1 MDSKAVSKIVLPSP
15 GAGYAATEPWIR
27 AGNRVLVG
35 LVAGSLLFGF
45 VSISGAVVATGV
57 VNVES
62 NYKTVQHL
70 DGGIVAKILVRNGDR
85 VAEGEVVVRLD
96 DTQVRSNHAVAV
108 AKMNDFLVQQARL
121 EAERDGTAEMVLP
134 GEVLAR
140 KSDPGLAK
148 IISAQQTLFR
158 ARATAHRGELDV
170 LRQRIE
176 QASNDAAGMEKSLAA
191 KQKEAAI
198 SRSELA
204 SLKPLFDK
212 GFANLQRF
220 LPVQRDNARIEG
232 EVGRMTSDLAKVQS
246 SVSEARLKLAQSD
259 KDYTQSVLDEL
270 RKVQASL
277 AEVTEQ
283 RIALE
288 DKLRRVDIR
297 APRSG
302 LVHALATHTEGGVLQ
317 AGSPVMQIIPE
328 GERMIV
334 DAQLQP
340 QDIDKVRKGHA
351 AYVRFPAFNAKS
363 TPRLEAVV
371 INVSAAQLT
380 ENQTP
385 GQSQAP
391 SSQNKSYF
399 TAQVSLNEG
408 ELAKLPKGHAL
419 VPGMPAEVYIELGD
433 RSMLSYFVKPLMDA
447 MSRTFR
453 EQ

>member
-1 MDSKAVSKIVLPSP
+1 MDAKALANLVLPAS
-15 GAGYAATEPWIR
+15 GGDYASTVPWIR

-35 LVAGSLLFGF
+35 LVVGSFLFGF
-45 VSISGAVVATGV
+45 VSISGAVVATGI

-85 VAEGEVVVRLD
+85 VAQGDVVVKLD
-96 DTQVRSNHAVAV
+96 DTQVRASHSVAV
-108 AKMNDFLVQQARL
+108 SKMNDFLVQQARL
-121 EAERDGTAEMVLP
+121 EAERDGQPEMALP
-134 GEVLAR
+134 DDVLAR
-140 KSDPGLAK
+140 RNDPALAK

-176 QASNDAAGMEKSLAA
+176 QISNDAAGIEKSLQA

-198 SRSELA
+198 SRSEMA
-204 SLKPLFDK
+204 ALKPLFDR
-212 GFANLQRF
+212 GFANMQRY
-220 LPVQRDNARIEG
+220 LPVQRDNARVEG
-232 EVGRMTSDLAKVQS
+232 EVGRMTSDLSKVQS
-246 SVSEARLKLAQSD
+246 AVSEARLKLAQSD
-259 KDYTQSVLDEL
+259 KDYTQTVLDEL

-283 RIALE
+283 WGALE
-288 DKLRRVDIR
+288 DKLKRIEIR

-302 LVHALATHTEGGVLQ
+302 LVHGLSVHTEGGVVQ
-317 AGSPVMQIIPE
+317 AGSPMMQIIPE
-328 GERMIV
+328 GERLIV

-351 AYVRFPAFNAKS
+351 AYVRFPAFNAKT

-371 INVSAAQLT
+371 INVSAAQMT

-385 GQSQAP
+385 GQPQAP

-399 TAQVSLNEG
+399 TAQVALKEG
-408 ELAKLPKGHAL
+408 EMAKLPKGHAL

-453 EQ
+453 EH

>member
-1 MDSKAVSKIVLPSP
+1 MDLKAPSTIALPSP
-15 GAGYAATEPWIR
+15 ASYAATEPWIR
-27 AGNRVLVG
+27 AGNRVLAG
-35 LVAGSLLFGF
+35 LAVGSLLFGLI
-45 VSISGAVVATGV
+45 SISGAVVATGV

-70 DGGIVAKILVRNGDR
+70 DGGIVAKILVRNCDR
-85 VAEGEVVVRLD
+85 VAEGDIVVKLD
-96 DTQVRSNHAVAV
+96 DTQVRTNHAVAV

-121 EAERDGTAEMVLP
+121 EAERDGAAEMDLP
-134 GEVLAR
+134 GDVLAR
-140 KSDPGLAK
+140 QSDPALAK
-148 IISAQQTLFR
+148 IISAQRTLFR

-176 QASNDAAGMEKSLAA
+176 QVGNDATGMEKSLAA

-204 SLKPLFDK
+204 SLKPLYDR
-212 GFANLQRF
+212 GFANMQRF
-220 LPVQRDNARIEG
+220 LPVQRDNARVEG

-259 KDYTQSVLDEL
+259 KDYTQNVLDEL

-283 RIALE
+283 RTALE
-288 DKLRRVDIR
+288 DKLRRVEIR

-302 LVHALATHTEGGVLQ
+302 LVHGLTVHTEGGVLQ

-328 GERMIV
+328 GERMVV

-340 QDIDKVRKGHA
+340 QDIDKVRKGQA
-351 AYVRFPAFNAKS
+351 AYVRFPAFNAKT
-363 TPRLEAVV
+363 TPRLEATV

-385 GQSQAP
+385 GQTQSP

-399 TAQVSLNEG
+399 SAQVSLNEG

-433 RSMLSYFVKPLMDA
+433 RSILSYFIKPLMDA

-453 EQ
+453 EH

>member
-1 MDSKAVSKIVLPSP
+1 MDTKAVSRLVLPAA
-15 GAGYAATEPWIR
+15 GADFASTVPWIQ

-35 LVAGSLLFGF
+35 LVVGCLLFGF

-62 NYKTVQHL
+62 SYKTVQHL

-85 VAEGEVVVRLD
+85 VAEGDVVVKLD
-96 DTQVRSNHAVAV
+96 DTQARASHSVAV

-121 EAERDGTAEMVLP
+121 EAERDGATEMVLP
-134 GEVLAR
+134 DDVLAH
-140 KSDPGLAK
+140 KSEPGLAK
-148 IISAQQTLFR
+148 ILSAQQTLFR

-176 QASNDAAGMEKSLAA
+176 QTSNDVVGIEKSLLA
-191 KQKEAAI
+191 KQKEAGI
-198 SRSELA
+198 SRTEMA
-204 SLKPLFDK
+204 ALKPLFDR
-212 GFANLQRF
+212 GFANMQRY

-259 KDYTQSVLDEL
+259 KDYTQAVLDEL

-283 RIALE
+283 RVALE
-288 DKLRRVDIR
+288 DKLKRVEIR
-297 APRSG
+297 APRAG
-302 LVHALATHTEGGVLQ
+302 LVHALAVHTEGGVVQ
-317 AGSPVMQIIPE
+317 AGSPILQIIPE
-328 GERMIV
+328 GERLIV

-340 QDIDKVRKGHA
+340 QDIDKVRKGQA
-351 AYVRFPAFNAKS
+351 AYVRFPAFNAKT

-371 INVSAAQLT
+371 LNVSAAQLT

-385 GQSQAP
+385 GQAQAP

-399 TAQVSLNEG
+399 TAQVVLNEG
-408 ELAKLPKGHAL
+408 EMAKLPKGHAL

-453 EQ
+453 EH